1 MKHYV
6 NYTLMGKDYQA
17 GPYDSEAEA
26 EMHHKDIRSYTG
38 ITNCWIGNVRDSKRI
53 LIGEAQ

>member
-6 NYTLMGKDYQA
+6 NYTISGKDYQA

-38 ITNCWIGNVRDSKRI
+38 ITNCWIGNVRDSNRT
-53 LIGEAQ
+53 LIGVAS